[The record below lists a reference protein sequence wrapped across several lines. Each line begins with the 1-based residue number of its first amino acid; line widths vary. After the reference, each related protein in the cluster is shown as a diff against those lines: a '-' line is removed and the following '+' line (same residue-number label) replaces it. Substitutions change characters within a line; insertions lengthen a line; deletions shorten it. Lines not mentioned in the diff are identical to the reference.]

1 MLRLW
6 AVLGAFVMLAAIGV
20 ACGSSTP
27 PTPTAA
33 PEPTPTELPQAA
45 PTEKPQAT
53 PTGKSPVTP
62 TEKPQVPS
70 TERPQATPTER
81 PQVTPTEK
89 PQVAP
94 TEEPQVHPQEADA
107 LRKLAFAYWEAFNAY
122 DADKALGYLE
132 EDYRQQQD
140 SAVRDDI
147 GMIELFSVK
156 LGMSEETPPQVA
168 GNDEWEMYLTMKEP
182 LGTRR
187 IRMAFRK
194 VAGDW
199 KIIFAEEAK

>member
-6 AVLGAFVMLAAIGV
+6 VALGAFVTLAATGV

-33 PEPTPTELPQAA
+33 PEPIPTERPQAA

-53 PTGKSPVTP
+53 PTGKSQVTP
-62 TEKPQVPS
+62 TENPQVTS
-70 TERPQATPTER
+70 TERPQVTPTER
-81 PQVTPTEK
+81 PQVTPTER

-94 TEEPQVHPQEADA
+94 TEEPQVDPQEADA

-122 DADKALGYLE
+122 DADRALGYLE

-147 GMIELFSVK
+147 GMIKLFSVK
-156 LGMSEETPPQVA
+156 LGMSEETPPQVV

-187 IRMAFRK
+187 IRMAFQK
-194 VAGDW
+194 VEGEW
-199 KIIFAEEAK
+199 KITFAEEAK